1 MSAGPGRR
9 PDASTITDPELDALH
24 ADLDRVRAV
33 NQGLNARLLTINRE
47 LLVAETELGYHRQGA
62 AADAVARARRLA
74 AEMRTW
80 ASPKDL
86 VHLYA
91 DRLDAA
97 LSGTDTD

>member
-1 MSAGPGRR
+1 VSARPVRR
-9 PDASTITDPELDALH
+9 PDASTITDEQLDQLYR
-24 ADLDRVRAV
+24 DLDQARRTAG
-33 NQGLNARLLTINRE
+33 GLNARVADLGRQLH
-47 LLVAETELGYHRQGA
+47 VAESELGWHRQGSA
-62 AADAVARARRLA
+62 AAAVARARTLA

-97 LSGTDTD
+97 LSGTDT